1 MLLKIMSGE
10 DVPDSDPRKLFQL
23 HDGVL
28 SVRFHRP
35 GPEEG
40 EDEPALAETTF
51 KIGGNETF
59 DVPSNAYIMN
69 EQGKTVASFSAHPY
83 VPLPSD

>member
-10 DVPDSDPRKLFQL
+10 DAPDSDPRKLFEL

-35 GPEEG
+35 EEG
-40 EDEPALAETTF
+40 DDEPTRAETTF
-51 KIGGNETF
+51 EKGTNEWF

-69 EQGKTVASFSAHPY
+69 AQGKTVAHFSAHPY